1 MRKKKPGT
9 ERALMCPAIQNY
21 DNAHNG
27 LLVVTY
33 DEGQYSSTNHIVT
46 IERADGNERRLH
58 ASRQSFIQFREER
71 HGRRCDLDL
80 PHVQFGTGC
89 GWMHV
94 YVNSG
99 TVYSPSTWRPAVN
112 DSITV
117 YGSGSCSTGSV
128 TAAEVVKL

>member
-1 MRKKKPGT
+1 MVTKGAYTQAVNHPYSFVKNGT
-9 ERALMCPAIQNY
+9 V
-21 DNAHNG
+21 G
-27 LLVVTY
+27 GVT
-33 DEGQYSSTNHIVT
+33 STYLT
-46 IERADGNERRLH
+46 
-58 ASRQSFIQFREER
+58 
-71 HGRRCDLDL
+71 
-80 PHVQFGTGC
+80 VQFGTGC